1 MRVLRLRMLAVKNS
15 MKRRLA
21 RSPWART
28 IAGSASIPARI
39 SAGGGLISSVKRIGA
54 FDTSAAL
61 PGRSSFLAHKADYVL
76 QTPEPRGQGNQ
87 PSGWPF
93 TAIHTD
99 TILRVAANVSA
110 HASRDQAASGS

>member
-54 FDTSAAL
+54 FGTSAAPPRPL
-61 PGRSSFLAHKADYVL
+61 LFLAHKADYVL
-76 QTPEPRGQGNQ
+76 QTAQGQGAALGCRRT
-87 PSGWPF
+87 PG
-93 TAIHTD
+93 
-99 TILRVAANVSA
+99 TIAFRTWLGR
-110 HASRDQAASGS
+110 